1 MFPLYSDTVQ
11 AILYQLYSKQEDIK
25 ASEAM
30 DTPYKKD
37 KTKKTIDLLLSHQTE
52 GVSITMV

>member
-1 MFPLYSDTVQ
+1 
-11 AILYQLYSKQEDIK
+11 
-25 ASEAM
+25 M